1 VKVFIVDD
9 SRLARAELRNLLRA
23 RAEVDVVGEAGDAH
37 SAVAAIEESRPDV
50 LLLDIHMPGADG
62 FALLEKLER
71 VPAVI
76 FVTAYD
82 AHALRAFEVSALDY
96 LMKPVAAERLFQ
108 ALDKVRAANAEV
120 APRSRSDHVFV
131 RDGERCWLVRLSE
144 VRLIEVVGNYS
155 RLLVGDER
163 PIVPRPLRH
172 FETRLDPRVFFRAN
186 RGQIVNL
193 DWVQGV
199 SPGIGDGFIVKL
211 RDGTEVEVSR
221 RQARELRERL
231 EI

>member
-1 VKVFIVDD
+1 MKVFIVDD
-9 SRLARAELRNLLRA
+9 ARLARAELRTLLRS
-23 RAEVDVVGEAGDAH
+23 RPDVEVVGEAGDA
-37 SAVAAIEESRPDV
+37 ARAIEAIEESRPDV

-62 FALLEKLER
+62 FELLEKLQR

-108 ALDKVRAANAEV
+108 ALDKVKAANSAV
-120 APRSRSDHVFV
+120 PPRSRSDHVFV

-199 SPGIGDGFIVKL
+199 APGVGDGFIVKL